1 MLFAADL
8 MLLGWGLNSYEM
20 SKYHKRGYKKNAKR
34 NVGTELEGMLFA
46 LEMLLDITNDVLDK
60 TRNENLYLTA
70 QNRYL
75 SDLLKEMTARVCRQ
89 GDEIERQKEEITLLK
104 RKLSEQQQASQ
115 PDKKYKDSI
124 GSDYDKLD
132 FIDNDDVE
140 AIE

>member
-1 MLFAADL
+1 
-8 MLLGWGLNSYEM
+8 M

-46 LEMLLDITNDVLDK
+46 IEMLLDITNDVLDK

-132 FIDNDDVE
+132 FIDDDDVE

>member
-1 MLFAADL
+1 
-8 MLLGWGLNSYEM
+8 M

-46 LEMLLDITNDVLDK
+46 IEMLLDITNDVLDK

-89 GDEIERQKEEITLLK
+89 CDKIERQKEEIILLK
-104 RKLSEQQQASQ
+104 RKLSEQQTASQ
-115 PDKKYKDSI
+115 PDKKDTDSI

-132 FIDNDDVE
+132 FIDDDDVE

>member
-1 MLFAADL
+1 
-8 MLLGWGLNSYEM
+8 M

-132 FIDNDDVE
+132 FIDDDDVE

>member
-1 MLFAADL
+1 
-8 MLLGWGLNSYEM
+8 
-20 SKYHKRGYKKNAKR
+20 
-34 NVGTELEGMLFA
+34 MLFA

-75 SDLLKEMTARVCRQ
+75 SDLLKEMTARVCRK

-132 FIDNDDVE
+132 FIDDDDVE

>member
-1 MLFAADL
+1 
-8 MLLGWGLNSYEM
+8 M

-34 NVGTELEGMLFA
+34 NVGTELDGMIFA

-104 RKLSEQQQASQ
+104 RKSSEHQQASQ

-132 FIDNDDVE
+132 FIDDDDVE